1 MTTAMTGPGRAHGVP
16 REAFRRL
23 VQTEARL
30 ALREPIGLV
39 WGVGA
44 PLLLTVIFGS
54 IPAFQVP
61 AAELGGLTYFDAY
74 APILMVFVLAML
86 AFLSLPYP
94 LAGYREL
101 GVLRRMSATPVSP
114 SRLLAAQLVVNLAMA
129 LIALVLIILIGTT
142 ALGLRLPEHVPGF
155 VLTLVLAAACLF
167 SLGLVAAAIART
179 ARAAVAIGN
188 ALFFPLAFFAGLWL
202 PQQAMPPVLRSIAEV
217 TPTGAAVE
225 ALNSTL
231 AGQWPS
237 ALPLLVL
244 AGYTVVFS
252 FVAVKRFRWE

>member
-1 MTTAMTGPGRAHGVP
+1 MTTTTANPGAHRVP
-16 REAFRRL
+16 RKAFRRL

-44 PLLLTVIFGS
+44 PLLLVIIFGS
-54 IPAFQVP
+54 IPAFQIP

-101 GVLRRMSATPVSP
+101 GVLRRMSATPVPP

-129 LIALVLIILIGTT
+129 LIALLLIILIGTT
-142 ALGLRLPEHVPGF
+142 VLDLKLPQHVPGF
-155 VLTLVLAAACLF
+155 VLTLVLAAGCLF

-188 ALFFPLAFFAGLWL
+188 VLFFPLAFFAGLWL
-202 PQQAMPPVLRSIAEV
+202 PQQAMPATLRGIAEV
-217 TPTGAAVE
+217 TPTGAAVD

-237 ALPLLVL
+237 TVPLLVL
-244 AGYTVVFS
+244 TGYTVVFS
-252 FVAVKRFRWE
+252 FVAIKRFRWE

>member
-1 MTTAMTGPGRAHGVP
+1 MSSATVTGAPGTPRRAF
-16 REAFRRL
+16 ARL
-23 VQTEARL
+23 VQSEARL

-44 PLLLTVIFGS
+44 PLLLVVIFGS
-54 IPAFQVP
+54 IPSFDVP

-86 AFLSLPYP
+86 AFLSRPLP
-94 LAGYREL
+94 LASYREL

-114 SRLLAAQLVVNLAMA
+114 SRVLAAQLVVNSAMA
-129 LIALVLIILIGTT
+129 TLALLLIVGLGT
-142 ALGLRLPEHVPGF
+142 AFFDLRLPSQVPGF
-155 VLTLVLAAACLF
+155 VLTILLAGACLF
-167 SLGLVAAAIART
+167 ALGLVASAIAKT
-179 ARAAVAIGN
+179 ARAALAIGN

-202 PQQAMPPVLRSIAEV
+202 PHQAMPAVLRGVSEA

-231 AGQWPS
+231 AGEWP
-237 ALPLLVL
+237 AAAPLLIL
-244 AGYTVVFS
+244 AGYTGLFA
-252 FVAVKRFRWE
+252 FIAVKRFRWE